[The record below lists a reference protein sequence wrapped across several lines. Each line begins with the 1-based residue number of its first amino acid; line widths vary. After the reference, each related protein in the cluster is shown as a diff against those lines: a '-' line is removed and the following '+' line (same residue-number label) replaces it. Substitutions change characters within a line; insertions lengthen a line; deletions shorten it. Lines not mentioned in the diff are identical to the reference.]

1 MGLRLGRMRMA
12 LVIGVA
18 ALVGSSTA
26 VAGAVGFVGLVV
38 PHLLRRAVGSSPA
51 RLLPASA
58 LGGAAVIL
66 AADIAVRVIAPG
78 RDLKLGVLT
87 ALVGAP
93 FFLQLILRLRARA

>member
-18 ALVGSSTA
+18 ALVGPLTA

-38 PHLLRRAVGSSPA
+38 PHLPRYAVGSSPA

-66 AADIAVRVIAPG
+66 AADSRYG
-78 RDLKLGVLT
+78 
-87 ALVGAP
+87 
-93 FFLQLILRLRARA
+93 

>member
-18 ALVGSSTA
+18 ALVGPLTA
-26 VAGAVGFVGLVV
+26 VAGAVGFGGGVV
-38 PHLLRRAVGSSPA
+38 PHLLCRGVGSSPA

-66 AADIAVRVIAPG
+66 AADSRYG
-78 RDLKLGVLT
+78 
-87 ALVGAP
+87 
-93 FFLQLILRLRARA
+93 